1 MKHWLLAFLLAIII
15 APVSASEPFCAV
27 STDEVELYLYPDYKR
42 GENGSFLIWVRTDLK
57 KPREGMENV
66 AYMMDYREYSADL
79 DKHRNLQSIDYDK
92 NNRIIWKDEPDK
104 PKWHYNVPGSIGEKL
119 KTEIQKL
126 ILSR

>member
-1 MKHWLLAFLLAIII
+1 MN
-15 APVSASEPFCAV
+15 ASEPFCAV

-79 DKHRNLQSIDYDK
+79 DKYRNLESMDYDK
-92 NNRIIWKDEPDK
+92 DHHVVWKDTSVNPRWRYTAPGTIGDK
-104 PKWHYNVPGSIGEKL
+104 L
-119 KTEIQKL
+119 RTEIQKL
-126 ILSR
+126 ILSK